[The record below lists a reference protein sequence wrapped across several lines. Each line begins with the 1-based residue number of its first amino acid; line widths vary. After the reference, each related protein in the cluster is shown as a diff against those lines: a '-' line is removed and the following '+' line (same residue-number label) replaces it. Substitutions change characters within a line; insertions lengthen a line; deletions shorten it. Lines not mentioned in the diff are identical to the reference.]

1 MKLVAQSTTILFL
14 VLLISQVSFAEDVA
28 GSSDHPM
35 VSRYGGGGRLLTI
48 TTIGDLMSMKYF

>member
-1 MKLVAQSTTILFL
+1 MKLVAQSTTVLFL

-35 VSRYGGGGRLLTI
+35 VSRYGGGRLLTI

>member
-1 MKLVAQSTTILFL
+1 MKLVAQSTTVLFL

-35 VSRYGGGGRLLTI
+35 VSRYGGVV
-48 TTIGDLMSMKYF
+48 Y